1 MNEKVKPTIGSLFAG
16 IGGFDLG
23 FERAGFRTEWQV
35 EINPVNRAVLGHRF
49 PGARRFEDVRRVGKG
64 ELGRVD
70 VVTAGFPCQDLSVM
84 GSVSERKGL
93 SGERSGLFREVIRIL
108 GEVQPAWVVL
118 ENVVGL
124 LSCRDGEDFQKVLE
138 ALAGCGY
145 LGCWRTINAQYFG
158 VPQARRRVFIVGGL
172 GRHPALDF
180 LLDAAPVEAIPP
192 SAGSQ
197 RLPRVEDG
205 AVVHTVT
212 AKRASCLISLGC
224 EVLVAEADG
233 WGKMVER
240 GRVSEVD
247 GIPLG
252 LDEVELNQV
261 HAAGNAV
268 VPQVA
273 QWVAEI
279 IKKSMG
285 DIYNATKG
293 WCLRINP
300 LSF

>member
-1 MNEKVKPTIGSLFAG
+1 MNEKEKPTIGSLFAG

-23 FERAGFRTEWQV
+23 FEWAGFETKWQV

-49 PGARRFEDVRRVGKG
+49 PRAERFEDVRKVGAR
-64 ELGRVD
+64 ELGKVD
-70 VVTAGFPCQDLSVM
+70 VITAGFPCQDLSVM
-84 GSVSERKGL
+84 GAVSERKGL
-93 SGERSGLFREVIRIL
+93 QGERSGLFREVIRIL
-108 GEVQPAWVVL
+108 GEVQPPWVVL

-124 LSCRDGEDFQKVLE
+124 LHCNDGEDFQKVLE
-138 ALAGCGY
+138 ALAVRGY
-145 LGCWRTINAQYFG
+145 LGCWRVLNSQYFG

-180 LLDAAPVEAIPP
+180 LLDAEPVEAISP

-197 RLPRVEDG
+197 RLPRVENG
-205 AVVHTVT
+205 AVVH
-212 AKRASCLISLGC
+212 AGRYPALMGCALSGLLRKCLISLGC

-233 WGKMVER
+233 WDKMVER
-240 GRVSEVD
+240 ERVSKAD

-252 LDEVELNQV
+252 LDEPNLSQV

-273 QWVAEI
+273 HWVAEI

-285 DIYNATKG
+285 ME
-293 WCLRINP
+293 
-300 LSF
+300 